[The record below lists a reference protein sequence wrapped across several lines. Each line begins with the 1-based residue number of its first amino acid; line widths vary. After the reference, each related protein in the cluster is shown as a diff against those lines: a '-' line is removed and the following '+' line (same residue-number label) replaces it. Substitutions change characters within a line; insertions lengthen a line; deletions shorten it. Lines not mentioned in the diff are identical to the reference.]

1 MTGAVIANWPLCLAI
16 FLVIVAVVL
25 LPTYWVKHTK
35 PSHHDAREHF
45 RVKERVNKEGPSA
58 ALSTPDYVPAE
69 RVNPLDGLTVP
80 HEQGTGQQSGRP
92 GHPPTRG
99 DVEPTSGS

>member
-1 MTGAVIANWPLCLAI
+1 MAGALIAVCVII
-16 FLVIVAVVL
+16 FVGIVGLVLV
-25 LPTYWVKHTK
+25 PTYRLKHKK
-35 PSHHDAREHF
+35 PSHRDAREHF
-45 RVKERVNKEGPSA
+45 RLRERVSKDGPEA

-80 HEQGTGQQSGRP
+80 HEQGAGQQSGRP
-92 GHPPTRG
+92 GHTPTPG